1 MYGCQTITQNTP
13 DIFVPAHQPQAYQVL
28 DVDAFYFNDDFFL
41 APDYLPERRLA
52 LVPPEDQISAMLV
65 QVNKTTP
72 DRKPVGAFPVVR
84 NQQVDHY
91 LRYYQG
97 SGRAHFKASLE
108 KSGAYLPYITQVLER
123 ENIPAELAYLA
134 LLESNFNVHAY
145 SKNHAAGMW
154 QFVRTTAQHCGLRV
168 DQWIDERLDFEKSTQ
183 AAACYLKRLY
193 GKFGSWDLVV
203 AAYNAG
209 EAPIKNALCRNRGK
223 KFWDIN
229 KRTPFNCETVNLV
242 SQLMATV
249 IIARQ
254 PSAYGFTNLNY
265 QKPRRYD
272 SVTIAAATSL
282 QRVAQYC
289 GCSVSELQQ
298 LNPSLKNNST
308 PPAYPDFQLYLPPGF
323 KKLYLAARA
332 EDTKT
337 KRAAHNKH
345 IIKTGETLN
354 QIAQRYN
361 TSPQALLTFNNIANP
376 QNMKGGDV
384 LRIPASA
391 EGFNP
396 DDSTVKKISY
406 APESAAPAVTVC
418 RVRTGDTLWS
428 IARAHHVRPE
438 QVRQWNKL
446 KDNTIH
452 PGMKLKLLVNK
463 EKML

>member
-13 DIFVPAHQPQAYQVL
+13 DIFVPAHQPQASQVL

-108 KSGAYLPYITQVLER
+108 KSGAYLPYITQVLKR
-123 ENIPAELAYLA
+123 EKIPAELAYLA

-145 SKNHAAGMW
+145 SRNHAAGMW

-242 SQLMATV
+242 SQLMATI
-249 IIARQ
+249 IIARE
-254 PSAYGFTNLNY
+254 PSAYGFTNLKY
-265 QKPRRYD
+265 HKPRAYD
-272 SVTIAAATSL
+272 SVTIAEATSL
-282 QRVAQYC
+282 QRIAQNC
-289 GCSVSELQQ
+289 GSSLSELQQ
-298 LNPSLKNNST
+298 LNPSLKKDFT
-308 PPAYPDFQLYLPPGF
+308 PPAYPDFQVYIPRGT
-323 KKLYLAARA
+323 KKIYVAARA

-337 KRAAHNKH
+337 KHTAHNKH

-354 QIAQRYN
+354 QTAQRYN
-361 TSPQALLTFNNIANP
+361 KPPQALRAVNNIARS
-376 QNMKGGDV
+376 QHSTSGAV
-384 LRIPASA
+384 IRIPASTESGNA
-391 EGFNP
+391 Y
-396 DDSTVKKISY
+396 DRMVKKISY
-406 APESAAPAVTVC
+406 APKSAASATIVC
-418 RVRTGDTLWS
+418 RVKAGDTLWS
-428 IARAHHVRPE
+428 IARAYHVRPE
-438 QVRQWNKL
+438 QVKQWNKL

-452 PGMKLKLLVNK
+452 PGMKLKLLVKK

>member
-1 MYGCQTITQNTP
+1 MYGCQTITQNIP

-65 QVNKTTP
+65 QVNKTIP

-84 NQQVDHY
+84 NRQVDHY

-108 KSGAYLPYITQVLER
+108 KSGAYLPYITQVLEK

-209 EAPIKNALCRNRGK
+209 EAPIQNALCRKRGK

-242 SQLMATV
+242 AQLMATV

-254 PSAYGFTNLNY
+254 PAAYGFTNLAY
-265 QKPRRYD
+265 RKQPTYD
-272 SVTIAAATSL
+272 CVTIAEATSL
-282 QRVAQYC
+282 QRIAHDS
-289 GCSVSELQQ
+289 GCSLSELQQ
-298 LNPSLKNNST
+298 LNPSLKKNST
-308 PPAYPDFQLYLPPGF
+308 PPAYPDFQLYLPRGF
-323 KKLYLAARA
+323 KKTYLAGRA
-332 EDTKT
+332 QDSKT
-337 KRAAHNKH
+337 HHAAHNRH
-345 IIKTGETLN
+345 IIKNGETLN
-354 QIAQRYN
+354 QIAQQHK
-361 TSPQALLTFNNIANP
+361 TSAQALLAFNNIASP
-376 QNMKGGDV
+376 QNIKEGDV
-384 LRIPASA
+384 ILIPPSA
-391 EGFNP
+391 EKFKH
-396 DDSTVKKISY
+396 DDSMVKKISY
-406 APESAAPAVTVC
+406 ALESPDPATTVY
-418 RVRTGDTLWS
+418 RVRSGDTLWR
-428 IARAHHVRPE
+428 IARAHNVRLE

-446 KDNTIH
+446 KDNSIH
-452 PGMKLKLLVNK
+452 PGMKLKLAVAK